1 MAHPSGS
8 NEASPLLGDDS
19 SRTSVAADQGGSQE
33 EPETM
38 NMRSIF
44 KIAAAMYSFATL
56 GLFNSSIG
64 AVLPLLS
71 QYYNL
76 SDIQVS
82 SIFLAGPI
90 GYVFAAQFSDAVHYR
105 FGQRGIAF
113 AGPLLQVAATA
124 MVAAHPGF
132 GVILVA
138 FAFQGLG
145 TGLLDGSWCAWAG
158 SMKKAN
164 TISGLL
170 HGSYSVGA
178 ALGPL
183 LLTMLTARHRD
194 WWTWYSILAGACALS
209 FIVQVAAFLHESAS
223 VYRQSK
229 QSKLSDSKVDLREI
243 FKHPATWLCAAFFLT
258 YVGVETSISGW
269 VVSFML
275 RERHASDYIAGLSSS
290 GYWIGMAIGRLVL
303 GFATDRMGVRRAT
316 TLYFLSAIVF
326 EALFAAFTSLEAS
339 IIFMTATGFVHG
351 PLFPSGVV
359 VLTRLLPAEL
369 HVAAVSFVAS
379 LGQIGGAVLP
389 FAIGAVVQGLGI
401 GVFRFAILVE
411 TLVALLVWFAFA
423 RLRPALL
430 PISAAHTQD

>member
-1 MAHPSGS
+1 MSRPGQS
-8 NEASPLLGDDS
+8 NEASPLLGDH
-19 SRTSVAADQGGSQE
+19 SRTSVATEQGASQAE
-33 EPETM
+33 SETM
-38 NMRSIF
+38 NARLIF

-71 QYYNL
+71 QHYNL

-90 GYVFAAQFSDAVHYR
+90 GYVLAAQFSDAVHYR

-113 AGPLLQVAATA
+113 AGPILQVIATA
-124 MVAAHPGF
+124 TVAAHPGF
-132 GVILVA
+132 GLILVA

-158 SMKKAN
+158 SMQKAN

-170 HGSYSVGA
+170 HGSFSVGA

-183 LLTMLTARHRD
+183 LLTVLTAKHQD

-209 FIVQVAAFLHESAS
+209 FIVQVAAFRHESAS

-229 QSKLSDSKVDLREI
+229 QSKMSDSKVHLREI

-275 RERHASDYIAGLSSS
+275 RERHASDYVAGLSSS

-316 TLYFLSAIVF
+316 TLYFLFAIVF
-326 EALFAAFTSLEAS
+326 EALFAVFSSLEAS
-339 IIFMTATGFVHG
+339 VIFMTATGFVHG

-369 HVAAVSFVAS
+369 HVAVVSFVAS
-379 LGQIGGAVLP
+379 LGQIGGAFLP

-411 TLVALLVWFAFA
+411 TLLALLVWLAFA

>member
-1 MAHPSGS
+1 MAHTSRS
-8 NEASPLLGDDS
+8 NEASPLLGDH
-19 SRTSVAADQGGSQE
+19 SRTSVATEQGASQAE
-33 EPETM
+33 SETM
-38 NMRSIF
+38 NARLIF

-71 QYYNL
+71 QHYNL

-90 GYVFAAQFSDAVHYR
+90 GYVLAAQFSDAVHYR

-113 AGPLLQVAATA
+113 AGPILQVIATA
-124 MVAAHPGF
+124 TVAAHPGF
-132 GVILVA
+132 GLILVA

-158 SMKKAN
+158 SMQKAN

-170 HGSYSVGA
+170 HGSFSVGA

-183 LLTMLTARHRD
+183 LLTVLTAKHQD

-209 FIVQVAAFLHESAS
+209 FIVQVAAFRHESAS

-229 QSKLSDSKVDLREI
+229 QSKMSDSKVHLREI

-275 RERHASDYIAGLSSS
+275 RERHASDYVAGLSSS

-316 TLYFLSAIVF
+316 TLYFLFAIVF
-326 EALFAAFTSLEAS
+326 EALFAVFSSLEAS
-339 IIFMTATGFVHG
+339 VIFMTATGFVHG

-369 HVAAVSFVAS
+369 HVAVVSFVAS
-379 LGQIGGAVLP
+379 LGQIGGAFLP

-411 TLVALLVWFAFA
+411 TLLALLVWLAFA

>member
-1 MAHPSGS
+1 MAHQSRS
-8 NEASPLLGDDS
+8 DENSPLLGDN
-19 SRTSVAADQGGSQE
+19 SRTFVTPDQGASQE

-38 NMRSIF
+38 NMRLIF

-71 QYYNL
+71 QHYNL

-90 GYVFAAQFSDAVHYR
+90 GYVLAAQFSDAVHYR

-113 AGPLLQVAATA
+113 VGPILQVLATA
-124 MVAAHPGF
+124 TVAVHPGF
-132 GVILVA
+132 GLILVA

-170 HGSYSVGA
+170 HGSYSVGG

-183 LLTMLTARHRD
+183 LLTMLTAKHQH

-209 FIVQVAAFLHESAS
+209 FIVQVAAFRHESAS

-229 QSKLSDSKVDLREI
+229 QSKMSDSKVDLREI

-316 TLYFLSAIVF
+316 VLYFLFAIIF
-326 EALFAAFTSLEAS
+326 EALFAAFSSLEAS
-339 IIFMTATGFVHG
+339 VIFMTATGFVHG

-379 LGQIGGAVLP
+379 LGQIGGAFLP

-411 TLVALLVWFAFA
+411 TLLALLVWLAFA